1 MANPATPQRTTRGA
15 HNPHAHS
22 ISHPYIRD
30 PVSPPSPYTPLSL
43 RSFPSSNASP
53 ASTLATPNSVANISP
68 AFKRPSFSSPQVSRL
83 SSHMRSSSS
92 SIADLT
98 HNWRNRATENGIK
111 VAADDSYL
119 DDADVSLS
127 DTSGFTNA
135 DDIPPPQPF
144 MSAHRRR
151 AFSQSNVGVLPPVPN
166 VPRTP
171 VNRRLQPTSPL
182 VRRTLSSL
190 NPNTA
195 TPPPK
200 RNLAQQLRL
209 KGSFTDPPQLRKR
222 EAFGVVPVASQ
233 NIPTNTNG
241 DASFEL
247 FDIDE
252 NDYEYEYEYENDQQH
267 GLELK
272 GVDDSM
278 EYEYPSVGNPQLS
291 GHPQQHQQP
300 SHAVNFHHPQNYPM
314 NPTVLSLFGQPTFA
328 DPFGGPGTIGAG
340 SALNGRIADSVEQHF
355 NQYQQQQQAY
365 ANRAPPGLG
374 LPMNVGLRGPSHL
387 QNPSQGYPVGAH
399 LAPNHIA
406 VHLRQP
412 SGHMQSSPIPSI
424 SHLTPSLT
432 PSPHAPSLPLHHPEP
447 SDIHQ
452 NGYPVERSSSAPTM
466 APSMRGASPGAS
478 LTANAVTVGD
488 TQPPTSCAVCSR
500 TNLTRLAILSPCGHP
515 LCSAC
520 LTSALN
526 IVGEKDMECASCK
539 QEVVDFKLVTNSTA
553 TGSANTSIS
562 SSGDDSKKPG
572 KKQTLE
578 RGKTF
583 TEPLFS
589 SPGSAHS
596 GLESAFEFN
605 GYMPDFDPDDV
616 FSIGTFGAEE
626 NVIRAST
633 PPPKSKVKV
642 YARDTGVSETMEQTS
657 SLKRDLIVLRID
669 NVPWDI
675 TPPRISAWLQQPIV
689 RVHVLLDRKGKTM
702 SHAFV
707 EVDGEE
713 TAGAILRGEAKTEGG
728 KPKLRG
734 TVLGKGRRARGVTV
748 TRSSQQELMSALF
761 PAWQGSFDGSRPSLA
776 GLDND
781 RVIGALES
789 GLMTESE
796 VAALLYLI
804 RSPDAH
810 FLKVPC
816 LPFHS
821 LISILYKFPADVDSR
836 VFWSGTLRDVLFD
849 VAFAAIQVLMARV
862 ESRKNNDEYNPDLVD
877 DLVKASLQCQAFT
890 SVQTKKISQLMQA
903 TRQQIE
909 QSSVSVPQDLVSSP
923 SSMVLSRRMATQ
935 SRSPSV
941 SSRGSHYS
949 RPRSR
954 LNTSHSMSAV
964 ASSPAHSSRSFASI
978 SGDADD
984 EDDGLDSACDESSF
998 AQFQTPDTLS
1008 SATAASSRSDQVL
1021 PLPIA
1026 EQITAP
1032 AEIAVPTS
1040 TEAAATERQTAS
1052 LGDLAKEFG
1061 VEPHLVE
1068 ALAQRLAAMR

>member
-1 MANPATPQRTTRGA
+1 
-15 HNPHAHS
+15 
-22 ISHPYIRD
+22 
-30 PVSPPSPYTPLSL
+30 
-43 RSFPSSNASP
+43 
-53 ASTLATPNSVANISP
+53 
-68 AFKRPSFSSPQVSRL
+68 
-83 SSHMRSSSS
+83 MRSSSS

-119 DDADVSLS
+119 DDADISLS
-127 DTSGFTNA
+127 DTSGFTNP
-135 DDIPPPQPF
+135 DEVPSPQMF
-144 MSAHRRR
+144 MTTQRRR
-151 AFSQSNVGVLPPVPN
+151 AFSQSNAGVLPPVPN

-209 KGSFTDPPQLRKR
+209 KGSLTDPPQLRKR
-222 EAFGVVPVASQ
+222 EAFGVVPTASQ
-233 NIPTNTNG
+233 NIPTNVSG

-291 GHPQQHQQP
+291 SLAQHQP
-300 SHAVNFHHPQNYPM
+300 LSHTANFQHQGYHMSPA
-314 NPTVLSLFGQPTFA
+314 VLSLFGQPTFA
-328 DPFGGPGTIGAG
+328 DPYGGPGTVGAG
-340 SALNGRIADSVEQHF
+340 SALNGRIADSVEHHF
-355 NQYQQQQQAY
+355 NQYQQQMAY
-365 ANRAPPGLG
+365 ANRAPPGLA
-374 LPMNVGLRGPSHL
+374 LPMNVGLRGTNHL
-387 QNPSQGYPVGAH
+387 QNQNQPGFTQPLGNH
-399 LAPNHIA
+399 LAPMPNHIA
-406 VHLRQP
+406 VNPRQP
-412 SGHMQSSPIPSI
+412 MGSMQSQSSPIPSM
-424 SHLTPSLT
+424 SHPLPPSLT
-432 PSPHAPSLPLHHPEP
+432 PSPLAPSVPLHNGD
-447 SDIHQ
+447 SSNVHQ
-452 NGYPVERSSSAPTM
+452 NGYAVERTSSASTM
-466 APSMRGASPGAS
+466 NAPISDPSSGQAASSM
-478 LTANAVTVGD
+478 ANATDGQ
-488 TQPPTSCAVCSR
+488 TPTSCAVCSR

-539 QEVVDFKLVTNSTA
+539 QGVVDFKLISSSNV

-562 SSGDDSKKPG
+562 SSVDDSRKPVSG
-572 KKQTLE
+572 RKSTIE
-578 RGKTF
+578 RGKSF
-583 TEPLFS
+583 MEPLFS
-589 SPGSAHS
+589 SPGSAAS
-596 GLESAFEFN
+596 GLDSAFEFN

-616 FSIGTFGAEE
+616 FSVGAFGADD
-626 NVIRAST
+626 NSIRAST
-633 PPPKSKVKV
+633 PPPRSNSYDRSQVQG
-642 YARDTGVSETMEQTS
+642 RDAASAGEPS
-657 SLKRDLIVLRID
+657 SSRKDAVVLRID

-675 TPPRISAWLQQPIV
+675 TPPRIAAWLQQPV
-689 RVHVLLDRKGKTM
+689 QRVHVLLDRKGKTL

-713 TAGAILRGEAKTEGG
+713 IAGAILRGEAKTNGG

-734 TVLGKGRRARGVTV
+734 SVLGKGRRARGVTV

-789 GLMTESE
+789 GLMTENE

-821 LISILYKFPADVDSR
+821 LISVLHKFPADVDSR
-836 VFWSGTLRDVLFD
+836 VFWSGNLRDVLFD
-849 VAFAAIQVLMARV
+849 VTFAAIQVLMARV
-862 ESRKNNDEYNPDLVD
+862 EARKNDDEYNPELVD
-877 DLVKASLQCQAFT
+877 DLVNASLRCQAFT
-890 SVQTKKISQLMQA
+890 TVQVKKINQLMRA
-903 TRQQIE
+903 ARHHAGE
-909 QSSVSVPQDLVSSP
+909 QSVLTGDSRSLASSP
-923 SSMVLSRRMATQ
+923 SSVVLSRRMAAH

-954 LNTSHSMSAV
+954 LNTSHSMSILTG
-964 ASSPAHSSRSFASI
+964 SPAHSSRSFNSI

-984 EDDGLDSACDESSF
+984 EDDGDESGFDESGF
-998 AQFQTPDTLS
+998 AAFRTPGTPS
-1008 SATAASSRSDQVL
+1008 SATAASTRSDRVS
-1021 PLPIA
+1021 PLPSNEMTA
-1026 EQITAP
+1026 ESAHIGASPSSVNDATSERPAP
-1032 AEIAVPTS
+1032 
-1040 TEAAATERQTAS
+1040 S

-1068 ALAQRLAAMR
+1068 ALAQRLSAMR